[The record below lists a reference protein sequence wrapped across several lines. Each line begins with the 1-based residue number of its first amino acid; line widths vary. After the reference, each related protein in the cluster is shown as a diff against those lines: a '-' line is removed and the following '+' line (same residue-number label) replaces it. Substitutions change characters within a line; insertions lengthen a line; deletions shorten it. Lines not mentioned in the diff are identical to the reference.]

1 MGSGEEGLARS
12 LAWGKRTVK
21 ARVYTDKTSKIAF
34 STAHLTQAR
43 LAGSV
48 AKSSTQMAS
57 TPSPQILKVASL
69 EEKLEAFTKI
79 RTSLESGLGTE
90 SVIQIRNTQNAL
102 RILGYIK
109 APSTGTFGPST
120 RTAIRAFE
128 ESRGVMFRTKVLMS
142 DETRQELATV
152 LLARGIE
159 SIDEMKN

>member
-21 ARVYTDKTSKIAF
+21 ARVYTEKTSKIAF

-48 AKSSTQMAS
+48 AKISTQIAS
-57 TPSPQILKVASL
+57 TPTSLIPKIASL
-69 EEKLEAFTKI
+69 EEKLEVFGKLRA
-79 RTSLESGLGTE
+79 SLGSEFGSE

-102 RILGYIK
+102 RTLGYIK

-120 RTAIRAFE
+120 RSAIRAFE
-128 ESRGVMFRTKVLMS
+128 ESR
-142 DETRQELATV
+142 
-152 LLARGIE
+152 
-159 SIDEMKN
+159 